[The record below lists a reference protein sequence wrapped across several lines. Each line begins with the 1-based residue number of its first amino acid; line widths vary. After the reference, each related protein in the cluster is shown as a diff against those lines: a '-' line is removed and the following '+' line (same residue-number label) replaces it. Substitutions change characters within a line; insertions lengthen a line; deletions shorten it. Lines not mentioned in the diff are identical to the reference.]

1 MGNIDNFNGSFLDGL
16 EQESSRNVENRRR
29 TPNSRSTKNTKAAI
43 QIGTLNLRG
52 YRMMGSSKSE
62 TKWNHINQI
71 IRDKKIGI
79 LMVQETHLTEERKN
93 NLEKVFSKR
102 MLIFHSGDPENPT
115 SKGGVAVVLNHNLIN
130 VQGAEMTEIIPGR
143 AMMVSSN

>member
-1 MGNIDNFNGSFLDGL
+1 M
-16 EQESSRNVENRRR
+16 
-29 TPNSRSTKNTKAAI
+29 T
-43 QIGTLNLRG
+43 
-52 YRMMGSSKSE
+52 GSSKSE

-102 MLIFHSGDPENPT
+102 MLIFHSGDPKNPT

-143 AMMVSSN
+143 AMMVSSNWHKDEVINILIVYAPNITEHEERENGVFWRRIRRLEKNQKIFH